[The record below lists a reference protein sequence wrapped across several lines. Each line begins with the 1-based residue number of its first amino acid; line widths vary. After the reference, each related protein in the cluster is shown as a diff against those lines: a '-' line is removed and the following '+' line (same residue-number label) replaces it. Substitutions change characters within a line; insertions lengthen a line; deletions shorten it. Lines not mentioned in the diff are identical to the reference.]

1 MITSDFQ
8 TRQLLA
14 AERRDRL
21 ALDMQLARRT
31 RPEGAS
37 SLARR
42 ALARAQ
48 NSISSLPGLK
58 PSRITKP
65 QEVPR

>member
-1 MITSDFQ
+1 MISTDFD

-14 AERRDRL
+14 RERRDQL
-21 ALDMQLARRT
+21 ARDMRLARRT

-42 ALARAQ
+42 ALARTH
-48 NSISSLPGLK
+48 NSIRSLPGLK
-58 PSRITKP
+58 PSSIRRA
-65 QEVPR
+65 QEV